1 MRSPTPP
8 AVPAV
13 AALAALAAL
22 ACLPSPRLHP
32 RAAEELRRGYAWLD
46 QGDLERAEVAF
57 AHAREFH
64 PDLPEAW
71 NGSGVVAHRRGDR
84 AAARARFSRALQ
96 GNGEFAEAL
105 VNLGAVAL
113 EERRYEEA
121 EARLRDALAVD
132 PDLAVAR
139 LDLAR
144 TLLRGGLDDPDARP
158 GCWARA
164 RTEYLHL
171 LETRPDSADA
181 WHDLGFL
188 DFAAG
193 RFDRA
198 EHEYRRAA
206 ELSGSTAARHGLC
219 IALVRLDRCGEAA
232 AECRRC
238 LEADP
243 GAEAC
248 RRSLAG
254 AEACR

>member
-1 MRSPTPP
+1 MRSPLPP
-8 AVPAV
+8 
-13 AALAALAAL
+13 AALALAAF

-71 NGSGVVAHRRGDR
+71 NGSGVVAHRQGDR

-96 GNGEFAEAL
+96 ANGEFAEAL

-113 EERRYEEA
+113 EERRYAEA
-121 EARLRDALAVD
+121 ESCLRDALAVD
-132 PDLAVAR
+132 PDLEVAR

-144 TLLRGGLDDPDARP
+144 TLLRRGLDEPGAREAH
-158 GCWARA
+158 WASA

-171 LETRPDSADA
+171 LETRPASADA

-188 DFAAG
+188 DFEAG

-198 EHEYRRAA
+198 EREYRRAA

-219 IALVRLDRCGEAA
+219 VALVRLDRCAEADV
-232 AECRRC
+232 ECRRC

-248 RRSLAG
+248 RKSLAG

>member
-1 MRSPTPP
+1 MRSPVLP
-8 AVPAV
+8 
-13 AALAALAAL
+13 AALAAALSTAL

-96 GNGEFAEAL
+96 ANGEFAEAL
-105 VNLGAVAL
+105 VNLGVVAL
-113 EERRYEEA
+113 EERRYAEA
-121 EARLRDALAVD
+121 ESFLRDALAVD
-132 PDLAVAR
+132 PDLEVAR

-144 TLLRGGLDDPDARP
+144 ALLRRGLDEPGARAAR
-158 GCWARA
+158 WAEA

-171 LETRPDSADA
+171 LETRPGSADA
-181 WHDLGFL
+181 WHDLAFL
-188 DFAAG
+188 DFEAG

-206 ELSGSTAARHGLC
+206 GLSGSTAARHGLC
-219 IALVRLDRCGEAA
+219 VALVRLDRCAEAA

-248 RRSLAG
+248 RTSLAG

>member
-1 MRSPTPP
+1 MRSPVPP
-8 AVPAV
+8 V
-13 AALAALAAL
+13 ALAFAAL

-71 NGSGVVAHRRGDR
+71 NGAGVVAHRRGDR

-96 GNGEFAEAL
+96 ANGEFAEAL

-113 EERRYEEA
+113 EERRYAQA
-121 EARLRDALAVD
+121 ESCLRDALAVD
-132 PDLAVAR
+132 PDLEVAR

-144 TLLRGGLDDPDARP
+144 TLLRRGLDEPGAREAH
-158 GCWARA
+158 WASA
-164 RTEYLHL
+164 RIEYLHL
-171 LETRPDSADA
+171 LETRPASADA

-188 DFAAG
+188 DFEAG

-198 EHEYRRAA
+198 EREYRRAV
-206 ELSGSTAARHGLC
+206 ELSGTTAARHGLC
-219 IALVRLDRCGEAA
+219 VALVRLDRCAEAEV
-232 AECRRC
+232 ECRRC

-248 RRSLAG
+248 RKSLAG

>member
-1 MRSPTPP
+1 MRPPTPP
-8 AVPAV
+8 AL
-13 AALAALAAL
+13 AALAASAAL
-22 ACLPSPRLHP
+22 ACLPSPRLQP
-32 RAAEELRRGYAWLD
+32 RAAEELRRGYAFLGE
-46 QGDLERAEVAF
+46 GDLERAEVAF
-57 AHAREFH
+57 AHARAYH

-84 AAARARFSRALQ
+84 AVARAHFARALQ

-113 EERRYEEA
+113 EERRFGEA
-121 EARLRDALAVD
+121 ESLLRDALAID

-144 TLLRGGLDDPDARP
+144 TLLRRGLDEPAARAER
-158 GCWARA
+158 WAAA

-171 LETRPDSADA
+171 LETRPASADA

-188 DFAAG
+188 DFEAG
-193 RFDRA
+193 RYDRA
-198 EHEYRRAA
+198 EGEYRRAVA
-206 ELSGSTAARHGLC
+206 LSGTTAARHGLC
-219 IALVRLDRCGEAA
+219 IALVRLDRCAEAA